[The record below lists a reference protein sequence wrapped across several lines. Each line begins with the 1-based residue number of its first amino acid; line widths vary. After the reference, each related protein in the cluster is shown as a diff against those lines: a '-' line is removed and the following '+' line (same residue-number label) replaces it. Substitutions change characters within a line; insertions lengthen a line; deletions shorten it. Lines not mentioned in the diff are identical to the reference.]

1 MPERRE
7 TRDGIGFFGWAGLL
21 ALLLIIFGG
30 AFLYW
35 DTHRNPS
42 LSNDS
47 GAAPFAATE
56 DTSTEPVEAR
66 APPPEEPAAETKPQ
80 TDSPKP
86 RNTGFYYGLKDP
98 SELAKLVEDNLRKD
112 PTGKTMIN
120 PEKCAKDGSC
130 ASPHDYLV
138 MFQEN
143 DPEAELTS
151 VAQLPAFLRSLVA
164 RDPGPGEYQMACIRM
179 PAHTPDLHCMKRKFL
194 PGEKVYVDPKSNR
207 AIFAWHCTN
216 PIDKPVE
223 PRQCMEIMVT
233 IKGERSMKFAHLGP
247 AKVQD
252 SCLALRKVG
261 VGVIPLREYVGEC
274 DFDAVA
280 EFFGER
286 VREEYCVPVTPG
298 TYILTVAAKP
308 YGEPKTRHWWV
319 FCWSDEDDVSSNTMR
334 VRDFDYI
341 GNDVR
346 RATIYNS
353 RDEMEDKTYPKSVS
367 HLWIPWS
374 EEPGTDR

>member
-7 TRDGIGFFGWAGLL
+7 TRDGMGFFGWVGLL
-21 ALLLIIFGG
+21 ALLLIILGG

-35 DTHRNPS
+35 DTHRDPS
-42 LSNDS
+42 SSKASD
-47 GAAPFAATE
+47 AAPFAATE
-56 DTSTEPVEAR
+56 DTFAEPAAAP
-66 APPPEEPAAETKPQ
+66 APPPEEAVTETKPKVA
-80 TDSPKP
+80 TTKP

-98 SELAKLVEDNLRKD
+98 SELAKLVEENLWND

-120 PEKCAKDGSC
+120 PDKCLKDGSC

-143 DPEAELTS
+143 DPEAGLTS
-151 VAQLPAFLRSLVA
+151 VAQLPAFLRSLVKVKA
-164 RDPGPGEYQMACIRM
+164 GSGEYQMACLEG
-179 PAHTPDLHCMKRKFL
+179 AGHTPNLHCMRRPFK
-194 PGEKVYVDPKSNR
+194 PDEMAWADPKSNR
-207 AIFAWHCTN
+207 LVLAEHCTN
-216 PIDKPVE
+216 PIEKPVE

-233 IKGERSMKFAHLGP
+233 IKGESSMKFAHLGP

-261 VGVIPLREYVGEC
+261 EGAIPLQEYVGEC
-274 DFDAVA
+274 DFSAA
-280 EFFGER
+280 AAYFGER
-286 VREEYCVPVTPG
+286 AREVYCVPVTPG

-334 VRDFDYI
+334 VRDYDYI

-353 RDEMEDKTYPKSVS
+353 RKEMERKTYPASVS
-367 HLWIPWS
+367 HLWIPWG
-374 EEPGTDR
+374 EELGTDR